1 LKSECL
7 EAFKTQINNNFAKGD
22 YIKDEVDPDIV
33 GALHFADISFDLT
46 KLVKKYEP
54 YGQGNPTPK
63 YISKNVEI
71 IQADTMGKEG
81 EHLRFSFAQDG
92 IVMAGVQFKT
102 REVYEVGSKVDVVY
116 TVNEN
121 HFRGNVSLQLMVE
134 KISLI

>member
-1 LKSECL
+1 
-7 EAFKTQINNNFAKGD
+7 
-22 YIKDEVDPDIV
+22 DIV
-33 GALHFADISFDLT
+33 GELHFKDISFDLT
-46 KLVKKYEP
+46 KLVQKYEP

-63 YISKNVEI
+63 FISKNVEI
-71 IQADTMGKEG
+71 LQADTMGKEG

-102 REVYEVGSKVDVVY
+102 REVYEVGSIVDVVY

-134 KISLI
+134 KVIVK